1 MRFFWKVVLK
11 LLGWQTNLTFPYH
24 HLRKYIV
31 IIGPHT
37 SSWDFI
43 IGVAYRSVLH
53 MEKARFLGKKELF
66 KPPFGFI
73 FRLLGG
79 TPVDRQHSHNLVDE
93 VVNLFNTHDD
103 FAIALS
109 PEGTRARVEKL
120 KTGFYF
126 IAKKANVP
134 IIMVGIDYENKKVVF
149 SEPLLTSDN
158 QEDDFEIILTFFR
171 PMKGKFPEKGLGH
184 L

>member
-1 MRFFWKVVLK
+1 MRLFWKVVLK
-11 LLGWQTNLTFPYH
+11 VLGWKTDSSFPYH
-24 HLRKYIV
+24 HFRKYII

-43 IGVAYRSVLH
+43 IGVAYRSVLQ

-73 FRLLGG
+73 FRWLGG
-79 TPVDRQHSHNLVDE
+79 TPVDRQQSHNLVDE
-93 VVNLFNTHDD
+93 VANLFNVHDD

-109 PEGTRARVEKL
+109 PEGTRTRVEKL
-120 KTGFYF
+120 KTGFYY

-134 IIMVGIDYENKKVVF
+134 IIMAGLDYENKSVFF
-149 SEPLLTSDN
+149 SEPVLPSHN
-158 QEDDFEIILTFFR
+158 PEHDFEIILKFFR
-171 PMKGKFPEKGLGH
+171 PIKGKFPEKGLGH